1 MSDMTDS
8 GAIATDRPA
17 APAEEG
23 RRVSVSVRWREC
35 AIWGETLG
43 YGIRLGGERY
53 GEGRGGCGEKEN
65 GRDGG
70 ARCLGSAVGGG
81 GHRGGKVGVLQCT
94 LCRDAL
100 GGVVNECLRKKV
112 EAVGVETRD
121 GAAEFCL
128 VPLGERRLVVGQA
141 ADTRPAL
148 LVRCSE

>member
-1 MSDMTDS
+1 M
-8 GAIATDRPA
+8 
-17 APAEEG
+17 
-23 RRVSVSVRWREC
+23 
-35 AIWGETLG
+35 
-43 YGIRLGGERY
+43 
-53 GEGRGGCGEKEN
+53 
-65 GRDGG
+65 
-70 ARCLGSAVGGG
+70 
-81 GHRGGKVGVLQCT
+81 LQCT

-100 GGVVNECLRKKV
+100 GGVVNKCLRKKV